1 MPDIKTA
8 WDKIASL
15 YHKKYLIKTNTV
27 HYGPLCPG
35 ENKLK
40 LLGNICGLRVV
51 DLGCGAGQNA
61 ISLAKSKAVVTAV
74 DFSSRQL
81 IEAEKLALK
90 EEVSIKFINSDV
102 ADMPVLK
109 DEIFDIAISACTMAF
124 VPDLEAA
131 FSEAYR
137 IIKTGGNFI
146 VSVMHPLQYI
156 LDGEEDAMYFNSAYP
171 FKPRLLKW
179 RWDFEDRSIRFQHY
193 LRSISEYHNCLTKA
207 GFMVKKML
215 EPKPT
220 LNTPH
225 ISLSKEIM
233 KDYPYIAG
241 HLPVTLIFVARKPM
255 RNDEEKYG

>member
-35 ENKLK
+35 ENRLK

-51 DLGCGAGQNA
+51 DLGCGVGQNSV
-61 ISLAKSKAVVTAV
+61 SLAKSQAVVTAV
-74 DFSSRQL
+74 DFSSQQL
-81 IEAEKLALK
+81 AEAKKLALK
-90 EEVSIKFINSDV
+90 EKVSIEFVNSDV
-102 ADMPVLK
+102 TKLPVL
-109 DEIFDIAISACTMAF
+109 ENNIFDIAISVCTMAF
-124 VPDLEAA
+124 VPDIEAA

-137 IIKTGGNFI
+137 ILKESGNFF

-156 LDGEEDAMYFNSAYP
+156 LDGEEDTMYFNSTYP

-179 RWDFEDRSIRFQHY
+179 SWDFRERSIRFQHY
-193 LRSISEYHNCLTKA
+193 LRSVSEYHNCLTKA
-207 GFMVKKML
+207 GFTVKKIL

-225 ISLSKEIM
+225 ISFSKEIM

-241 HLPVTLIFVARKPM
+241 HLPITLIFDAFKPM
-255 RNDEEKYG
+255 YNNKDKHG